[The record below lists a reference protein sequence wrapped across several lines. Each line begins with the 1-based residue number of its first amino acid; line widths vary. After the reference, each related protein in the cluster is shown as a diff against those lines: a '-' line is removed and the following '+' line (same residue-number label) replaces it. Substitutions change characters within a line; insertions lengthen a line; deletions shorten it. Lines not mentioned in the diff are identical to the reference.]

1 VKSYRLPGGGH
12 AARVDA
18 YQAAWVELAS
28 AALEFFPG
36 YGLFAYDPNVVLDS
50 NVPYAPLLRL
60 TVSEVKAMR
69 DYRDRKQ
76 AEIATLQEEVRLL
89 RAAEEPRSFDRPT
102 KLPRLIVVA
111 VLEWLLT
118 QDPTSMEG
126 LRASMNWDEG
136 FDYEWDD
143 EVEALSLKVSKHF
156 DATWKRWAEEAEEDS

>member
-1 VKSYRLPGGGH
+1 MKSYRLPGVGH

-76 AEIATLQEEVRLL
+76 AEIAALQEEVSLL
-89 RAAEEPRSFDRPT
+89 RAEVRKQVFGSRVVFDRE
-102 KLPRLIVVA
+102 VV
-111 VLEWLLT
+111 E
-118 QDPTSMEG
+118 
-126 LRASMNWDEG
+126 RAKGDQG
-136 FDYEWDD
+136 D
-143 EVEALSLKVSKHF
+143 
-156 DATWKRWAEEAEEDS
+156 

>member
-1 VKSYRLPGGGH
+1 MKSYRLPGGGH

-36 YGLFAYDPNVVLDS
+36 YELFAYDPNVVLDS

-76 AEIATLQEEVRLL
+76 VEIATLQEEVILL
-89 RAAEEPRSFDRPT
+89 RAEVRKQVFGSKVVFDRE
-102 KLPRLIVVA
+102 VVA
-111 VLEWLLT
+111 RAKKE
-118 QDPTSMEG
+118 EG
-126 LRASMNWDEG
+126 G
-136 FDYEWDD
+136 
-143 EVEALSLKVSKHF
+143 
-156 DATWKRWAEEAEEDS
+156 